1 MMQIRYPNITGR
13 TPEERQVQMER
24 FIRSMVDQLNM
35 QKTSSEPVQ
44 KQENTAPATQP
55 KIDFSKLFA
64 SHIADYWKTIYPV
77 GSIYLSVSATNPET
91 LFGGKWEQIKDRF
104 LLAAGS
110 SYAAGSTGGEATHAL
125 TVSEMPSHGHTFKL
139 ISNSYSFFNADSNG
153 SAWNGDNQFALA
165 AKRKISGTSG
175 VDNVLNTSNL
185 VTKEPLNNTGG
196 GNAHNNM
203 PPYLAV
209 YVWKRIK

>member
-44 KQENTAPATQP
+44 KQENTAPETQP

-91 LFGGKWEQIKDRF
+91 LFGGKWEKIKDRF

-110 SYAAGSTGGEATHAL
+110 SYKAGDTGGEAKHTL
-125 TVSEMPSHGHTFKL
+125 TVYEMPSHSHSSKGV
-139 ISNSYSFFNADSNG
+139 NG
-153 SAWNGDNQFALA
+153 SA
-165 AKRKISGTSG
+165 G
-175 VDNVLNTSNL
+175 VTTQLGNYPFRIYEDVATNWDVYGI
-185 VTKEPLNNTGG
+185 ENTGG
-196 GNAHNNM
+196 SQPHNNM

>member
-44 KQENTAPATQP
+44 KKENTAPATQP

-110 SYAAGSTGGEATHAL
+110 TYSAGSTGGEATHTL
-125 TVSEMPSHGHTFKL
+125 TQSEIPKYKIGHIATAVPPYHSDWNNDGVTAATTSAEDRRGTVKGTNGTDTTQYGWN
-139 ISNSYSFFNADSNG
+139 ISTN
-153 SAWNGDNQFALA
+153 
-165 AKRKISGTSG
+165 
-175 VDNVLNTSNL
+175 
-185 VTKEPLNNTGG
+185 GG
-196 GNAHNNM
+196 GKAHNNM